1 VMKSVRIFR
10 IITAVFSVTDPSEII
25 LTCLFAAEFG
35 LLDHIF
41 SEQKYSFL

>member
-1 VMKSVRIFR
+1 VSGFSGSLLQSSV
-10 IITAVFSVTDPSEII
+10 SHDPSEII